1 MSGVMPEWKKVESP
15 MTAAAALRPS
25 ALLKPAIMPMLAPM
39 QRQLSKATSG
49 GSAPS
54 V

>member
-1 MSGVMPEWKKVESP
+1 MRGVTPEWKNVESP
-15 MTAAAALRPS
+15 ITAAAALRPK

-39 QRQLSKATSG
+39 QRQLSSASRG

>member
-1 MSGVMPEWKKVESP
+1 MPEWKKVESP
-15 MTAAAALRPS
+15 ITDTAAMRFIMRFM
-25 ALLKPAIMPMLAPM
+25 PAIMPMPAPM
-39 QRQLSKATSG
+39 HRQLSSESNG

>member
-1 MSGVMPEWKKVESP
+1 MPEWKKVESP
-15 MTAAAALRPS
+15 ITPTAAFLPN
-25 ALLKPAIMPMLAPM
+25 ALLKPDIMPMLAPM
-39 QRQLSKATSG
+39 HRQLSSASSG